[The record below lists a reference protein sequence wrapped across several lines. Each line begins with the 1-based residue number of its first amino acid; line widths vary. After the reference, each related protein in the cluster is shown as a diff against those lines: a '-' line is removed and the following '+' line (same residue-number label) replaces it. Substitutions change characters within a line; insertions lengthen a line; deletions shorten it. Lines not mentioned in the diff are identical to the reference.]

1 MKNKTILFLIVF
13 FHFFVLAEAS
23 EVTLKATEIYTEK
36 QGNIIIGIGD
46 AEAKT
51 LDGIEIYANKFTY
64 NKSKK
69 ILIAN
74 GDVIVINTIKNIKIQ
89 SEKIQYE
96 EKNQKITSYDLTKI
110 NLNEKYFV
118 KTKNIQY
125 NHLNGELFTEFLTE
139 ATDIFNNTIILQK
152 FKYSIKD
159 DSIKG
164 QNIQILDDK
173 NNKYFF
179 KNAILKL
186 KKI

>member
-1 MKNKTILFLIVF
+1 MKNKIIPFLIVF

-74 GDVIVINTIKNIKIQ
+74 GDVVVINTIKN
-89 SEKIQYE
+89 
-96 EKNQKITSYDLTKI
+96 
-110 NLNEKYFV
+110 
-118 KTKNIQY
+118 
-125 NHLNGELFTEFLTE
+125 
-139 ATDIFNNTIILQK
+139 
-152 FKYSIKD
+152 
-159 DSIKG
+159 
-164 QNIQILDDK
+164 
-173 NNKYFF
+173 
-179 KNAILKL
+179 
-186 KKI
+186 